1 MTTLSIFS
9 SQQARLLS
17 KLAIPLI
24 LTGCLESSVGFFSTL
39 FLAHLGPHELA
50 AGAVVFW
57 IFFTILVIIW
67 GTLSSVSVVVAQKF
81 GEKNVKA
88 IPMILRDALLL
99 ALILSVPTVIL
110 LRNISPILLWLGQE
124 PDLVHLGK
132 SYMDALSWGMPFDL
146 VGMVLMQ
153 FIIGLGDTRTN
164 MIFTLSWVPVNIV
177 CNYVFVFGKLGVP
190 ALGIAGIGWG
200 TSLAFFILSIV
211 LTLFLYINKH
221 YRAYVKNIFEAK
233 KPQFLAEL
241 IHIGLPMGSMY
252 CIEVAFFL
260 TLTLLM
266 GRFGSASLAANQITL
281 QFLGQVS
288 VVTFSLAQAVTVR
301 IGHTITQTQ
310 TRIIEQITSSGVIL
324 AMSFMLL
331 VLFSYVAFSHQLIG
345 IDLNTQ
351 DPNNASIITFAKQF
365 MIFGALFQIIESVRF
380 IFFGALRALK
390 DTRFTL
396 LVSILSFWGTALPIG
411 YLLAM
416 VLDWKGAGL
425 WAGTLV
431 GQTVAVILL
440 YYRFRLKVRY
450 SAKNVLALQ
459 N

>member
-1 MTTLSIFS
+1 MNTLSIFS

-17 KLAIPLI
+17 KLALPLV
-24 LTGCLESSVGFFSTL
+24 LTGLLESSVGFFSTL

-67 GTLSSVSVVVAQKF
+67 GTLSSVSVLVAQKH

-88 IPMILRDALLL
+88 NTMVLSDGLLL
-99 ALILSVPTVIL
+99 AFILAIPTVLL
-110 LRNISPILLWLGQE
+110 LRNISPILLWLGQQ

-132 SYMDALSWGMPFDL
+132 TYMDALSWGMPFDL
-146 VGMVLMQ
+146 MGMVLMQ
-153 FIIGLGDTRTN
+153 FMIGLGDTRTN
-164 MIFTLSWVPVNIV
+164 MIFTLAWVPINIV
-177 CNYVFVFGKLGVP
+177 SNYVFVFGKFGVP

-200 TSLAFFILSIV
+200 TSLAFFILAIV
-211 LTLFLYINKH
+211 LTLFLAINKR
-221 YRAYVKNIFEAK
+221 YKPYVMNLFDAE

-241 IHIGLPMGSMY
+241 IHIGLPMGSMF

-266 GRFGSASLAANQITL
+266 GRFGSAMLAANQITL
-281 QFLGQVS
+281 QFLGLVS

-301 IGHTITQTQ
+301 IGHTIMETKS
-310 TRIIEQITSSGVIL
+310 RVAEQITSSGAIL
-324 AMSFMLL
+324 AASFMSL
-331 VLFSYVAFSHQLIG
+331 VLFTYVTFPHQLIG
-345 IDLNTQ
+345 IDLNIH
-351 DPNNASIITFAKQF
+351 DPNNAATIAFAKQF
-365 MIFGALFQIIESVRF
+365 MILGALFQIIESVRF
-380 IFFGALRALK
+380 ILFGALRGFK

-396 LVSILSFWGTALPIG
+396 LVSILSFWGISLPVG
-411 YLLAM
+411 YLFAM
-416 VLDWKGAGL
+416 AFGWGGAGL

-431 GQTVAVILL
+431 GQITAVILL
-440 YYRFRLKVRY
+440 FYRFRFKLR
-450 SAKNVLALQ
+450 SAARIAAALQ